1 MAFLIQVGAKGK
13 ALILCGLLWR
23 SIKIGINWVWEIRRP
38 FMRIFLI
45 WLNYHISE
53 PEKCLRIYKKQYL
66 QYTLILL
73 KRIYQNFR
81 QRKWKT
87 KIWKERYMKDN
98 LKNICSIVNCIN
110 WEKARYKHERKRKK
124 WQICLVQWLYLH
136 DSWRGY
142 SMETFY

>member
-13 ALILCGLLWR
+13 ALILYGLLWH
-23 SIKIGINWVWEIRRP
+23 SIKIEINWAWEIRRP

-53 PEKCLRIYKKQYL
+53 PEECLRIYRKLYL

-87 KIWKERYMKDN
+87 EIWKERYMKGD

-110 WEKARYKHERKRKK
+110 
-124 WQICLVQWLYLH
+124 
-136 DSWRGY
+136 
-142 SMETFY
+142 